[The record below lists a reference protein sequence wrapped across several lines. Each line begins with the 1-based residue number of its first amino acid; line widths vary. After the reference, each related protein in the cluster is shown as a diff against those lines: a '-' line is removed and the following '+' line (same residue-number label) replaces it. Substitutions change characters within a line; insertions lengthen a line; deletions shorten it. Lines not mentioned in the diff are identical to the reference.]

1 MNFTKKSIL
10 YLLPFLFA
18 LSTSFNRHAGDVVN
32 YLNTGDTLTVN
43 NQQYKLSW
51 SSHPGTNYY
60 KQEYL
65 PAGENPDRYKSM
77 LMVDYLL
84 IDTPAKYIVGVKINE
99 IRERKKIDA
108 LANFMVQKNE
118 KTGEYLLDFIMSDGG
133 GDNTSV
139 VELNAYHYK
148 NYTDKAGHK
157 GVLLFALSKRAYNG
171 EVTAFFNN
179 LKFERQN
186 IIKTMAEAS
195 FPGVEVK

>member
-1 MNFTKKSIL
+1 MLS
-10 YLLPFLFA
+10 FLFA
-18 LSTSFNRHAGDVVN
+18 LSTSFNRHAADAVN

-65 PAGENPDRYKSM
+65 PAGETPDHYKSM

-99 IRERKKIDA
+99 IRERKKTDA
-108 LANFMVQKNE
+108 VANFLVQKNE

-133 GDNTSV
+133 GGKSSV

-157 GVLLFALSKRAYNG
+157 GVLLFALSKRAYG
-171 EVTAFFNN
+171 DDVMPFLRN
-179 LKFERQN
+179 LKSERQN